1 MSSHSHSHR
10 SPVGIM
16 LLAAVAILCSL
27 STFVAAQEPLSPK
40 WEFYGGYSFFHPGAD
55 VHGLLPRGL
64 LPVSSRLEANP
75 RGIGAGVT
83 YDFNRWLG
91 ITLDSSTLWNSGETG
106 TGRVDDT
113 VLSNLSLGPKITFR
127 HAHFSPFLEALV
139 GDHRLMPD
147 AFHDIQKLGVMA
159 GGGLDV
165 NLTRH
170 VALRLLRADFVYSNY
185 RYGPSATTP
194 DTEIRGVR
202 LQSGLVLMFGGEA
215 ATPVAASCSLRPGE
229 VMAGEPVTVTAAAS
243 NFNPR
248 HALAYGWSSTGGK
261 ISGRDADASIDTN
274 GLASGSYTVTARV
287 SDPKRQRTGE
297 AMCSSTFAVR
307 EPPRNP
313 PTVSCSANPS
323 TVEAGKPSTIDCNCT
338 SPDHVPVA
346 VASWSANGGS
356 LSGSGSTAAL
366 DTSGVSAG
374 PITVSATC
382 SDSRGLNTPATAEVM
397 VENPPTVSPEVR
409 RLESRLA
416 LHSIYFATAK
426 PTLENPDR
434 GLLASQQQTL
444 MTLAIDFEKYRELR
458 PDAHLI
464 LGSHADPRG
473 SVEYNQALSER
484 RVERARQFL
493 TEHGV
498 PAASI
503 EIKAFGK
510 EQNLTDA
517 QVRDAV
523 EQNPEL
529 TPAERQRVLDNMTT
543 IILASNR
550 RVDITLSTTGQQSVR
565 QYPFNAADS
574 LTLLKRERTQKAST
588 TGAMKKAT
596 PPARH

>member
-1 MSSHSHSHR
+1 M
-10 SPVGIM
+10 
-16 LLAAVAILCSL
+16 LCS
-27 STFVAAQEPLSPK
+27 VATLAPAQEPPGPK

-55 VHGLLPRGL
+55 VHGVLPLGL

-75 RGIGAGVT
+75 WGIGAGIT
-83 YDFNRWLG
+83 YDFNRWFGL
-91 ITLDSSTLWNSGETG
+91 TLDSSTLWNSGETG
-106 TGRVDDT
+106 TDRVDDT
-113 VLSNLSLGPKITFR
+113 ALSNLSLGPKITFR
-127 HAHFSPFLEALV
+127 HAHFSPFLEVLV
-139 GDHRLMPD
+139 GDHRLMAD

-170 VALRLLRADFVYSNY
+170 VALRLLRADFVYSDY
-185 RYGPSATTP
+185 RYGPSTTTP
-194 DTEIRGVR
+194 ATEIRGVR
-202 LQSGLVLMFGGEA
+202 LQSGLVIMFGGESA
-215 ATPVAASCSLRPGE
+215 MPVAASCSLRPSD
-229 VMAGEPVTVTAAAS
+229 VMAGEPVTATATAS
-243 NFNPR
+243 NFNPK
-248 HALAYGWSSTGGK
+248 HSLAYSWSSTGGK
-261 ISGRDADASIDTN
+261 ISSRDADASIDTN
-274 GLASGSYTVTARV
+274 GLAGGSYTVTARV
-287 SDPKRQRTGE
+287 SDPRRQRSGE
-297 AMCSSTFAVR
+297 AICNSTFAVR

-313 PTVSCSANPS
+313 PTMSCSASPS
-323 TVEAGKPSTIDCNCT
+323 TVETGASSAIDCNCT
-338 SPDHVPVA
+338 SPDNVPIA
-346 VASWSANGGS
+346 VAGWSASAGS

-366 DTSGVSAG
+366 ETTGVAAG

-382 SDSRGLNTPATAEVM
+382 SDSRGLNTPATAQVM
-397 VENPPTVSPEVR
+397 VENPPPVSPEVR

-426 PTLENPDR
+426 PSRENPER
-434 GLLASQQQTL
+434 GLLESQQQTL
-444 MTLAIDFEKYRELR
+444 ITLAIDFEKYRELR

-484 RVERARQFL
+484 RVERVRQFL

-503 EIKAFGK
+503 ETKAFG
-510 EQNLTDA
+510 EEENLTDA

-574 LTLLKRERTQKAST
+574 LTLLKQERTRRAT
-588 TGAMKKAT
+588 PAGTRKKAK
-596 PPARH
+596 PAAQP

>member
-10 SPVGIM
+10 SSVAIM
-16 LLAAVAILCSL
+16 LLAAFAILCGL

-55 VHGLLPRGL
+55 VHGVLPQGL
-64 LPVSSRLEANP
+64 LPVGSRLEANP

-113 VLSNLSLGPKITFR
+113 ALSNLSLGPKITFR
-127 HAHFSPFLEALV
+127 QAHFSPFLEVLV

-194 DTEIRGVR
+194 ETEIRGVR
-202 LQSGLVLMFGGEA
+202 LQSGLVLMFGGEP

-229 VMAGEPVTVTAAAS
+229 VMAGEPVTATATAS

-248 HALAYGWSSTGGK
+248 HALAYGWSSTGGN

-274 GLASGSYTVTARV
+274 GLATRSYTVTARV
-287 SDPKRQRTGE
+287 SDPRRQQTGE
-297 AMCSSTFAVR
+297 AICSSTFAVR
-307 EPPRNP
+307 QPPRNP

-503 EIKAFGK
+503 EIKAYGK

-529 TPAERQRVLDNMTT
+529 SPAERQRVLDNMTT

-550 RVDITLSTTGQQSVR
+550 RVDITLNTTGQQSVR

-574 LTLLKRERTQKAST
+574 LTLLKRERTQKATT
-588 TGAMKKAT
+588 TGATKKAT
-596 PPARH
+596 PGARH

>member
-16 LLAAVAILCSL
+16 LLAALAVLCSIG
-27 STFVAAQEPLSPK
+27 TFAPAQEPPGPK

-55 VHGLLPRGL
+55 VHGLLPLGL

-75 RGIGAGVT
+75 RGVGAGIT
-83 YDFNRWLG
+83 YDFNRWFG
-91 ITLDSSTLWNSGETG
+91 ITLDGSTLWNSGETG
-106 TGRVDDT
+106 TDRVDDT
-113 VLSNLSLGPKITFR
+113 ALSNLSLGPKITFR
-127 HAHFSPFLEALV
+127 HAHFSPFLEVLV

-170 VALRLLRADFVYSNY
+170 VAWRLLRADFVYSDY
-185 RYGPSATTP
+185 RFGPSATTP
-194 DTEIRGVR
+194 ATEIRGAR
-202 LQSGLVLMFGGEA
+202 LQSGLVIMFGGEPA
-215 ATPVAASCSLRPGE
+215 LPVAASCSLRPSE
-229 VMAGEPVTVTAAAS
+229 VMAGEPVNATATAS
-243 NFNPR
+243 NFNPK
-248 HALAYGWSSTGGK
+248 HSLAYGWSSTGGK
-261 ISGRDADASIDTN
+261 ISSREADASIDTN
-274 GLASGSYTVTARV
+274 GLAGGSYTVTARV
-287 SDPKRQRTGE
+287 TDPRRPRTGE
-297 AMCSSTFAVR
+297 AICNSTFAVR

-313 PTVSCSANPS
+313 PTVSCSASPS
-323 TVEAGKPSTIDCNCT
+323 TVETGTPSTIDCSCA
-338 SPDHVPVA
+338 SPDNATVA
-346 VASWSANGGS
+346 VSSWSASGGS

-382 SDSRGLNTPATAEVM
+382 SDSRGLSTPATAQVM
-397 VENPPTVSPEVR
+397 VENPPPVSPEVR

-426 PTLENPDR
+426 PTREDPDR
-434 GLLASQQQTL
+434 GLLESQQQTL
-444 MTLAIDFEKYRELR
+444 ITLAIDFGKYLELR

-464 LGSHADPRG
+464 LGSHADRRG

-484 RVERARQFL
+484 RVERTRQFL

-503 EIKAFGK
+503 ETKAFGE
-510 EQNLTDA
+510 EQNLTGA
-517 QVRDAV
+517 QVKDAV

-574 LTLLKRERTQKAST
+574 LTLLKQERTQRRTPAGT
-588 TGAMKKAT
+588 RKK
-596 PPARH
+596 PRPAAQP

>member
-1 MSSHSHSHR
+1 
-10 SPVGIM
+10 M
-16 LLAAVAILCSL
+16 LLATVAILCSL
-27 STFVAAQEPLSPK
+27 STLVAAQEPLPPK

-106 TGRVDDT
+106 TGRVDDSA
-113 VLSNLSLGPKITFR
+113 LSNLSLGPKITFR
-127 HAHFSPFLEALV
+127 HAHFSPFLEVLV

-170 VALRLLRADFVYSNY
+170 VARRLLRADFVCSNY
-185 RYGPSATTP
+185 RYGSPATTP
-194 DTEIRGVR
+194 DTDIRGVR
-202 LQSGLVLMFGGEA
+202 LQSGLVLMFGGEPV
-215 ATPVAASCSLRPGE
+215 TPVAASCSLRPAE
-229 VMAGEPVTVTAAAS
+229 VMAGEPVTATATAS

-248 HALAYGWSSTGGK
+248 HALAYGWSSTGGN
-261 ISGRDADASIDTN
+261 IRGRDADASIDTN
-274 GLASGSYTVTARV
+274 GLAGGSYTVTARV
-287 SDPKRQRTGE
+287 SDPKRQRTRV
-297 AMCSSTFAVR
+297 AICSSTFAVR

-313 PTVSCSANPS
+313 PTLSCSANPS
-323 TVEAGKPSTIDCNCT
+323 TVQTGKPSTIDCHCT
-338 SPDHVPVA
+338 SPDNVPVA
-346 VASWSANGGS
+346 VTGWSTNGGS

-374 PITVSATC
+374 VITVSAIC

-529 TPAERQRVLDNMTT
+529 TPAERQRVLDNMPT

-574 LTLLKRERTQKAST
+574 LTLLKRERTQKATT

-596 PPARH
+596 PAARH

>member
-1 MSSHSHSHR
+1 MSSHSRSHR
-10 SPVGIM
+10 SSVAIM
-16 LLAAVAILCSL
+16 RLAAIVILCGI
-27 STFVAAQEPLSPK
+27 STLMAAQEPLAPQ

-83 YDFNRWLG
+83 YDFNRWFG
-91 ITLDSSTLWNSGETG
+91 ITLDGSTLWNSGETG
-106 TGRVDDT
+106 TDRVDDT
-113 VLSNLSLGPKITFR
+113 ALSNLSLGPKITFR
-127 HAHFSPFLEALV
+127 HAHFSPFLEVLV

-170 VALRLLRADFVYSNY
+170 VALRLLRADFVYSDY

-194 DTEIRGVR
+194 ATEIRGVR
-202 LQSGLVLMFGGEA
+202 LQSGVVLMSGGGVA
-215 ATPVAASCSLRPGE
+215 LPVAASCSVRPGD
-229 VMAGEPVTVTAAAS
+229 VLAGEPVNATATAS
-243 NFNPR
+243 NFDSR
-248 HALAYGWSSTGGK
+248 HSLAYSWSSSGGK
-261 ISGRDADASIDTN
+261 ISGRDTDASIDTN
-274 GLASGSYTVTARV
+274 GLAGGSYTVSARV
-287 SDPKRQRTGE
+287 SDPKRRRSGE
-297 AMCSSTFAVR
+297 AICNSTFTVR

-313 PTVSCSANPS
+313 PTMSCSANPL
-323 TVEAGKPSTIDCNCT
+323 TVEAGTSSTIDCSCA
-338 SPDHVPVA
+338 SPDNAPVA
-346 VASWSANGGS
+346 VASWSASGGS

-374 PITVSATC
+374 SITVSATC
-382 SDSRGLNTPATAEVM
+382 SDSRGLNTPATAQVM
-397 VENPPTVSPEVR
+397 VENPPPVSPEVR

-434 GLLASQQQTL
+434 GLLPSQQQTL
-444 MTLAIDFEKYRELR
+444 ISLAIDFGKYLELR

-473 SVEYNQALSER
+473 SAEYNQALSER

-493 TEHGV
+493 TDHGV
-498 PAASI
+498 PAASL
-503 EIKAFGK
+503 ETKAFGK

-574 LTLLKRERTQKAST
+574 LTLLKQERTQKA
-588 TGAMKKAT
+588 TGPEKKAK
-596 PPARH
+596 PAARR